1 VTESFKQQNITEIL
15 FVLTSTLRNTNYSI
29 YSSERLDDTD
39 GVIYNIV
46 HNDDRDTTYHF
57 I

>member
-1 VTESFKQQNITEIL
+1 MTESFKQQNITEIL

>member
-39 GVIYNIV
+39 GVIYNNV